1 RVMNLISGSRK
12 TDGEQFAQ
20 MRDVVER
27 VASAHADL
35 LDRFNAQERQRDEDR
50 AQVTRLTRELTTLR
64 TQLQAQD
71 GDPRQRFSA
80 TGADTPART
89 GATGGSV
96 VYQSC
101 DF

>member
-1 RVMNLISGSRK
+1 
-12 TDGEQFAQ
+12 
-20 MRDVVER
+20 
-27 VASAHADL
+27 
-35 LDRFNAQERQRDEDR
+35 
-50 AQVTRLTRELTTLR
+50 ELTTLR

-71 GDPRQRFSA
+71 GDPHQRFSA